1 MLILCNPSNPTGA
14 LLPRAALEGVAAV
27 LRRHPQAIALA
38 ARPRSALGPDLGQ
51 ISAGPLPDLGF
62 RQISVASRPP
72 LGQISA
78 ASRRLQVVVL
88 ADEIYELI
96 AYDEPHVAFATL
108 EGMYERTLTVNG
120 FSKGAAM
127 TGFRLGYVCGPHG
140 AIKAMAKV
148 QGNNT
153 SCPSSI
159 AQHAG
164 VAAVTHA
171 HGAFAEAATANF
183 RRKRDYVVGR
193 LRGMAGVSCPV
204 PQGAFYVFPTVSAFY
219 GRTAPSG
226 AAPHDSTSL
235 CVPRRRPALAPS
247 PLLRRPV
254 SSPPPP
260 PPRGGRCDYLL
271 REEHLALVPGAGFGA
286 PGCVR
291 ISYATSMEAL
301 QEAMD
306 RMERGLAKLCK

>member
-27 LRRHPQAIALA
+27 LRRHP
-38 ARPRSALGPDLGQ
+38 
-51 ISAGPLPDLGF
+51 
-62 RQISVASRPP
+62 
-72 LGQISA
+72 
-78 ASRRLQVVVL
+78 QVVVL

-235 CVPRRRPALAPS
+235 C
-247 PLLRRPV
+247 
-254 SSPPPP
+254 
-260 PPRGGRCDYLL
+260 DYLL